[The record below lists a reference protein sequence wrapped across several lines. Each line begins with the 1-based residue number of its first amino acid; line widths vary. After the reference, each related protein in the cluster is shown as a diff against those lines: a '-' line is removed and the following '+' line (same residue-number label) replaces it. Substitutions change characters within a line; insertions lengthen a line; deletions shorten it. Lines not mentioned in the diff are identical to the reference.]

1 MSNLRKKTP
10 SYDEIYSYESL
21 SDSEGPTSDE
31 EKERENDIYPNS
43 MMTKE
48 EIIFNKS
55 EQFNKDVFKIM
66 LSLSDSLSDSLSE
79 KCIIFK
85 DLPKWEFYM
94 SPNNYENLIR
104 IWIADNFDKMKT
116 LLDII
121 DNDE

>member
-1 MSNLRKKTP
+1 MSNYRKKTP
-10 SYDEIYSYESL
+10 SYDEIYSDESL

-48 EIIFNKS
+48 EIIFNTS

-66 LSLSDSLSDSLSE
+66 LCLSDSLSE
-79 KCIIFK
+79 KMYYFQ

-121 DNDE
+121 NNVE